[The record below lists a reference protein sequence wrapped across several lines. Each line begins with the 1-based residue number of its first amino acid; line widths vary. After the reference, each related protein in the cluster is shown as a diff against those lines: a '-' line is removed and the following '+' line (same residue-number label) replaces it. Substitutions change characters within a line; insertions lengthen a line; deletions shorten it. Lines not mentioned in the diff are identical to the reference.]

1 MTTKYIFFI
10 FFSMLVF
17 QMQSQ
22 TTYMTKNGHLKM
34 VSRIDNQPVAVEAHE
49 LSIFLD
55 YTTKQMSGTMDLRT
69 LITEIPELN
78 NYLKNAEQPL
88 LVQFSGVIPA
98 DDFISQPH
106 QALIFNWLV
115 NVTFQNK
122 SFEVVFKSTL
132 EHIEEGSFFS
142 CRLSTFGEIQAAKLG
157 LEDLISGLNETIEI
171 QFVQVVLKI

>member
-1 MTTKYIFFI
+1 MATKHLFFI
-10 FFSMLVF
+10 CFFVLAF

-34 VSRIDNQPVAVEAHE
+34 VGRIDNQPVAVETNE
-49 LSIFLD
+49 LSVFLD
-55 YTTKQMSGTMDLRT
+55 YTTKQMNGEMDLRT
-69 LITEIPELN
+69 LVTEIPELN
-78 NYLKNAEQPL
+78 SYLRKAEQPL

-98 DDFISQPH
+98 DDFMSQPH

-115 NVTFQNK
+115 KVTFQNK
-122 SFEVVFKSTL
+122 SFEVVFKTTL

-157 LEDLISGLNETIEI
+157 LEDLIPGLGETIEL
-171 QFVQVVLKI
+171 QFIQVVLRV

>member
-10 FFSMLVF
+10 FFSMLAF

-22 TTYMTKNGHLKM
+22 TNYMTKNGHLKM
-34 VSRIDNQPVAVEAHE
+34 VGRIDNQPVSIETHE
-49 LSIFLD
+49 LSISLD

-78 NYLKNAEQPL
+78 NYLNKTEQPL
-88 LVQFSGVIPA
+88 LVEFSGVIPA
-98 DDFISQPH
+98 DDFMSQPH
-106 QALIFNWLV
+106 QALIFNWFV
-115 NVTFQNK
+115 KVTFQNK
-122 SFEVVFKSTL
+122 SFEVVFKTTL

-157 LEDLISGLNETIEI
+157 LEDLIPGLDETIEL
-171 QFVQVVLKI
+171 QFIQVVLRV

>member
-1 MTTKYIFFI
+1 MTTKYIYI
-10 FFSMLVF
+10 LFFSMLVF

-22 TTYMTKNGHLKM
+22 TNYMTKNGHLKM
-34 VSRIDNQPVAVEAHE
+34 VSKVNNQQVALETHK
-49 LSIFLD
+49 LSVFLD
-55 YTTKQMSGTMDLRT
+55 YTTKQMNGTMDLRT
-69 LITEIPELN
+69 LVTEIPELN

-98 DDFISQPH
+98 NDFMSQPH
-106 QALIFNWLV
+106 EPLVFNWLV

-142 CRLSTFGEIQAAKLG
+142 CRLSTFGEVQTSTLG
-157 LEDLISGLNETIEI
+157 LEDLIPNLDEIIEL
-171 QFVQVVLKI
+171 QFIQVVLRV

>member
-1 MTTKYIFFI
+1 
-10 FFSMLVF
+10 MLVF

-22 TTYMTKNGHLKM
+22 TNYMTKNGHLKM
-34 VSRIDNQPVAVEAHE
+34 VSKVNNQQVALETHK
-49 LSIFLD
+49 LSVFLD
-55 YTTKQMSGTMDLRT
+55 YTTKQMNGTMDLRT
-69 LITEIPELN
+69 LVTEIPELN

-98 DDFISQPH
+98 NDFMSQPH
-106 QALIFNWLV
+106 EPLVFNWLV

-142 CRLSTFGEIQAAKLG
+142 CRLSTFGEVQTSTLG
-157 LEDLISGLNETIEI
+157 LEDLIPNLDEIIEL
-171 QFVQVVLKI
+171 QFIQVVLRV

>member
-1 MTTKYIFFI
+1 MTTKYLFFI

-22 TTYMTKNGHLKM
+22 TNYMTKSGHLKM
-34 VSRIDNQPVAVEAHE
+34 VSRIDNQLVAIETHE

-69 LITEIPELN
+69 LITENPELN
-78 NYLKNAEQPL
+78 SYLSKAEQPL

-98 DDFISQPH
+98 DDFMSQPH
-106 QALIFNWLV
+106 QAMIFNWLV
-115 NVTFQNK
+115 NVTFENK
-122 SFEVVFKSTL
+122 TFEVVFKTTL

-142 CRLSTFGEIQAAKLG
+142 CRLSTFGEIQASKLG
-157 LEDLISGLNETIEI
+157 LEDLIPGLDETIEL
-171 QFVQVVLKI
+171 QFIQVVLRV